1 MIVEYHRPKTVEGAL
16 KLLSRTDIVTVPLGG
31 GTAIRR
37 TLSDPI
43 AVVDL
48 QELKLNTVQGRGN
61 ILEVGA
67 TVTLQTLLDTPDLPV
82 ALYKAIRHE
91 VAYNIRQVATVVGSL
106 VASDGRSPFATALL
120 ALDTQLSI
128 ISRDE
133 TQNPPLDLNNELISL
148 GDLFPLRKELLRGRL
163 VTQVQL
169 PLHVRLAYE
178 YVARTPA
185 DRPIVCVALAQWH
198 SGRTRVALGGY
209 GQAPV
214 VVMDGPE
221 AEGAQAAAQNAYSHA
236 VDDWASAEYR
246 QEVVGVLTR
255 RCIETLRAE
264 GL

>member
-1 MIVEYHRPKTVEGAL
+1 MIVEYHRPKTVEEAL
-16 KLLSRTDIVTVPLGG
+16 KLLLRTDIVTVPLGG

-48 QELKLNTVQGRGN
+48 QELKLNTVQRRGN

-91 VAYNIRQVATVVGSL
+91 VAYNIRQVATVVGTL
-106 VASDGRSPFATALL
+106 VSSDGRSPLATALL

-133 TQNPPLDLNNELISL
+133 TQNPPLDLDNEQISL
-148 GDLFPLRKELLRGRL
+148 GDFFPLRKELLRGRL

-169 PLHVRLAYE
+169 PLNVRLAYE

-185 DRPIVCVALAQWH
+185 DRSIVCVALAQWPA
-198 SGRTRVALGGY
+198 GRTRVALGGY
-209 GQAPV
+209 GKAPV
-214 VVMDGPE
+214 VVMDGLE

>member
-1 MIVEYHRPKTVEGAL
+1 MIVEYHRPKTVEEAL
-16 KLLSRTDIVTVPLGG
+16 KLLSHTDIVTVPLGG

-48 QELKLNTVQGRGN
+48 QELKLNTVQRRGN

-91 VAYNIRQVATVVGSL
+91 AAYNIRQVATVVGTL
-106 VASDGRSPFATALL
+106 VASDGRSPFATTLL

-128 ISRDE
+128 ISKDE
-133 TQNPPLDLNNELISL
+133 TQHLPLDLDNELISL
-148 GDLFPLRKELLRGRL
+148 DDLFPLRKELLKGRL

-185 DRPIVCVALAQWH
+185 DHPIVCVALAQWPA
-198 SGRTRVALGGY
+198 GRTRVALGGY

-214 VVMDGPE
+214 VIMDGPE
-221 AEGAQAAAQNAYSHA
+221 AEGAKAVAQNAYSHA

-255 RCIETLRAE
+255 RCLDTLRAE